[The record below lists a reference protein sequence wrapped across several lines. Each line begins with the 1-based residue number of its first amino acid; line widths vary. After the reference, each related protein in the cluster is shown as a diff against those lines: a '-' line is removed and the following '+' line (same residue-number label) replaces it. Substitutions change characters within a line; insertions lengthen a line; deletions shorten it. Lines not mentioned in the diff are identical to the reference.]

1 MTPSPLSRS
10 FQNWSIKASG
20 VARRFESALRQ
31 CRQCRQFGL
40 VLSIPMETFVRIEQF
55 HMVSF
60 DKTNK

>member
-31 CRQCRQFGL
+31 CRQFGL

-55 HMVSF
+55 QMVSF